1 MDNKPSSQETTG
13 LSSMDNK
20 PLVQTVAVTIPP
32 VWSKEWLKTLS
43 MEQLRLLV
51 QLYRLP
57 ELSSPIQFEPL
68 EPSLN
73 GPSIQR
79 VKLSLERSMQPVM
92 LPTPPLGSPY
102 LQYEDLPSQKPN
114 DKLQCNDVAMSV
126 EVSVEPDTKESGSL
140 QSQEKKPSND
150 AATLTDQFESQE

>member
-13 LSSMDNK
+13 LSSTDNK

-32 VWSKEWLKTLS
+32 VWSKEWLGTLS

-57 ELSSPIQFEPL
+57 EPSFPIQYEPL

-73 GPSIQR
+73 GSSIRQVR
-79 VKLSLERSMQPVM
+79 FSLERSMQPVM
-92 LPTPPLGSPY
+92 LSTPPLGLLRP
-102 LQYEDLPSQKPN
+102 QFEDLPRQKPN
-114 DKLQCNDVAMSV
+114 GKLQCNDAAMSV
-126 EVSVEPDTKESGSL
+126 EASVEPDTKESDSL
-140 QSQEKKPSND
+140 QSQKKMQSSN
-150 AATLTDQFESQE
+150 AATLTDQSESQE